1 MLLAEWTLE
10 LEERFPG
17 IYKDF
22 PNIKVTVTGLDMIQQ
37 NNESPV
43 LVKLKH
49 KKNQC
54 LPPGPLKINFYNN
67 FSIFRDVMRIC
78 ISIL

>member
-22 PNIKVTVTGLDMIQQ
+22 PNIKVTVTELDMIQQ

-49 KKNQC
+49 KDSASHPVLSKSTSTIT
-54 LPPGPLKINFYNN
+54 LVYLET
-67 FSIFRDVMRIC
+67 S
-78 ISIL
+78 

>member
-49 KKNQC
+49 IRGI
-54 LPPGPLKINFYNN
+54 PRKISASHLVLSKSTSTITLVYLET
-67 FSIFRDVMRIC
+67 S
-78 ISIL
+78 